1 MVQEDGDGHGP
12 QRHALHRRRSEE
24 QEPSAV
30 TLREET
36 GEISEEPK
44 LRQTISQLNNTA
56 GRNSQVVIN
65 PNSFTHGSR
74 IRMGVSTAKYDRI
87 IATQTFN
94 RNGETAFLKT

>member
-56 GRNSQVVIN
+56 GRNSLVVIN
-65 PNSFTHGSR
+65 LNSLTHNGTR

-87 IATQTFN
+87 IAT
-94 RNGETAFLKT
+94 